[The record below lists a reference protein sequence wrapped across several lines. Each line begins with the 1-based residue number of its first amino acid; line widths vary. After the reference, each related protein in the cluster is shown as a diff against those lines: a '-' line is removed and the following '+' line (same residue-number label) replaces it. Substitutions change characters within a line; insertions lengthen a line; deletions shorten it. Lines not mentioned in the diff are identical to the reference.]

1 MKQMSLVRILP
12 PPIVRHVKKKKKKK
26 LTGGYQRI
34 AANIIFIREIII
46 AHLLYIIFLN

>member
-1 MKQMSLVRILP
+1 MFFFSFIRKDIFDKFK
-12 PPIVRHVKKKKKKK
+12 KKKKKKK